1 MSAATS
7 VAFEASGFTPN
18 QLSRPK
24 NIGLFTFDFQK
35 LISFA
40 KNRSFV
46 NLEKPQEPDVKT
58 KYLSLPYLNDKSEKI
73 AVKLKNLVKVYFNK
87 INLRVAFKSP
97 AELGDH
103 FPFKDQVVDPTK
115 LSNVV
120 YHIKCKNCSDS
131 YIGMSTR
138 ICAIRME
145 EHMKV
150 KGSHVY
156 LHHVKEG
163 HEMDFDNIKI
173 LDRASNELKLQY
185 KEMLFIRKL
194 NPSLNKQT
202 NSELFTL
209 IIRNVQQE
217 TSITRDFQKYLKPKP
232 KVNNVQ

>member
-1 MSAATS
+1 M
-7 VAFEASGFTPN
+7 
-18 QLSRPK
+18 
-24 NIGLFTFDFQK
+24 
-35 LISFA
+35 
-40 KNRSFV
+40 
-46 NLEKPQEPDVKT
+46 
-58 KYLSLPYLNDKSEKI
+58 
-73 AVKLKNLVKVYFNK
+73 KVYFNK

-103 FPFKDQVVDPTK
+103 FPFKDQVLDPTK
-115 LSNVV
+115 LLNVV

-150 KGSHVY
+150 KSSHVY
-156 LHHVKEG
+156 QHHVKEG

-232 KVNNVQ
+232 KVNNVK